1 MNIRKATLGDIEL
14 LIRLRMDFLTE
25 EFGGLSPRRKE
36 ELAGR
41 LGPYFETHLR
51 DRSFIAMIAEAE
63 GEAVATA
70 YMAISEMPAGPS
82 FMTGR
87 VGTVLNVWTCPQ
99 HRRKGIAARVL
110 GKLIDEARLLDV
122 SSVRLSA
129 TEAGRGLYQ
138 KLGFRDSKYPYMSLE
153 L

>member
-1 MNIRKATLGDIEL
+1 MNIRKATLEDIEL
-14 LIRLRMDFLTE
+14 LIRLRMDFLAE
-25 EFGGLSPRRKE
+25 EFGGADPRQE
-36 ELAGR
+36 EKIADR

-63 GEAVATA
+63 GEAVSTA

-87 VGTVLNVWTCPQ
+87 VGTVLNVLTCPQ